1 MNFEE
6 ILNQW
11 EMQTQHPYGKK
22 RIRNETKNPA
32 ATYAG
37 ENTQTLNPMDYW
49 LRRYG
54 V

>member
-11 EMQTQHPYGKK
+11 EIQTQHPYGRK
-22 RIRNETKNPA
+22 RVRSEAKNPTA
-32 ATYAG
+32 VAYTV

-49 LRRYG
+49 LRRL
-54 V
+54 